1 MLNQV
6 GEDVLQ
12 KMINFSLQYMSQLTL
27 PAKRGNFIEYRTGL
41 INICPVGRSCSQQER
56 DQFAEFDKENSVR
69 WVFEFVHIFRVS
81 LCNPFFSGPS

>member
-1 MLNQV
+1 MMLNQV
-6 GEDVLQ
+6 GEDILQ

-56 DQFAEFDKENSVR
+56 DQFAEFDKENNVR
-69 WVFEFVHIFRVS
+69 WVFAFVHIC
-81 LCNPFFSGPS
+81 LYE